1 MFPPNLCE
9 RSRESI
15 VVRSVI
21 VCNIEARVRKGYGAE
36 YDRVGKLTMRDA
48 IGNSGPEGTELRQI
62 HVVVLRSKRGPRAQI
77 GEPHVSN
84 RSGVQRIH
92 IPDDH
97 LLVRYQ
103 PVDKTRRPTLG
114 RAEHELSGMRIYV
127 PVRVTAK
134 NA

>member
-15 VVRSVI
+15 IVRSVI
-21 VCNIEARVRKGYGAE
+21 VRNIETRVRKGYGAE
-36 YDRVGKLTMRDA
+36 YDRVGELTMRDA

-62 HVVVLRSKRGPRAQI
+62 HFVVLWSKRGPCAQI

-84 RSGVQRIH
+84 RSGVERIQ

-103 PVDKTRRPTLG
+103 PLNKTRRPTLR
-114 RAEHELSGMRIYV
+114 RAKHEL
-127 PVRVTAK
+127 
-134 NA
+134 